1 MTYTFTERELSM
13 EQANRLLAVLWGTL
27 DDDRIDEGDLGDF
40 QKDRIDLYSK
50 LGKPVVIKLS
60 IEFVQ

>member
-1 MTYTFTERELSM
+1 MTYIFTERELSM

-27 DDDRIDEGDLGDF
+27 DDDRINEDNLGDF

-60 IEFVQ
+60 VEFVQ